1 IVQFIHDGVH
11 ESWDK
16 GKPSPPDQFAVPE
29 PEGYYSKIKFK
40 SDKVFTYKTEYWLQA
55 GNRESPVHMDHGRVV
70 SYLPPCA
77 KNCFKVWVFFAQE
90 PTEMF
95 KWRNKEDS
103 FNRMLDAA
111 TTGVLIQR
119 PGDVIYLN
127 NLVHHSVLLGFVPDT
142 AEEDKWGGIFGDVI
156 ERAAD
161 RIDSYKY
168 ATTAASGSRRGS
180 KDAWRSLLSAYCAM
194 DGVDWDSEDFDDIKE
209 SLMASLELPKEA
221 EKSSKMANAKW
232 DKRRKMMDRMEKV
245 RALKKSK
252 QA

>member
-40 SDKVFTYKTEYWLQA
+40 SDKDFTYKTEYWLQA
-55 GNRESPVHMDHGRVV
+55 GNR
-70 SYLPPCA
+70 
-77 KNCFKVWVFFAQE
+77 
-90 PTEMF
+90 
-95 KWRNKEDS
+95 
-103 FNRMLDAA
+103 
-111 TTGVLIQR
+111 VLIQR
-119 PGDVIYLN
+119 PGDVVYLN

-156 ERAAD
+156 VRAAD

-168 ATTAASGSRRGS
+168 ATTVASGSRRGS
-180 KDAWRSLLSAYCAM
+180 KDAWRSLLSTYCAM
-194 DGVDWDSEDFDDIKE
+194 DGVDWDSEDFDDSKE
-209 SLMASLELPKEA
+209 SSMASLELPKET
-221 EKSSKMANAKW
+221 EKASQMANAKW